1 MNKTVNINLGGMFF
15 HIDEDAYQKLTR
27 YFDAIKR
34 SLTNSSG
41 QDEIIKDIE
50 MRISELLTEKQKSDK
65 HVVGLKDIDEVITVM
80 GQPED
85 YIIEENN
92 QSSQKNT
99 NYSSYNT
106 TGRTKKL
113 YRDTE
118 NGMIGGVLSGLGH
131 YLGIDKVWL
140 RVVLLLLVFVFGS
153 GVLAYIILWI
163 IMPEAKTTAEKL
175 EMYGEPVNISNIEK
189 KVREE
194 FENVSDKLK
203 NVDYDKY
210 GNQIKTGATKL
221 GNGFSDFIMTVFKV
235 FAKFLGII
243 LILSGL
249 AMIVVFLIGAL
260 TLGSANFSSF
270 PFHQFIESGNFTDY
284 PVWFFGLLV
293 FIAIAIPNFFLM
305 LLGFKLVSPNL
316 KSIGNIAKYT
326 LLGVWIIAIAILIS
340 IGVKQASAFSNDG
353 RIVKK
358 ETIMLQAN
366 DTLQIKFVHNDY
378 YAKNVNDRNDFKITQ
393 DSTNNDIIYSNQVRF
408 RIEST
413 DEKAA
418 YIQIE
423 KEAKG
428 SSLSDAK
435 QRADQI
441 KYSYKILGNQLI
453 LDNYLITDLK
463 NKFRDQEIE
472 ITLFLPK
479 GTLFKVDSSV
489 QHYDRSND
497 DYFNLHY
504 SSDNY
509 LYQVFESKVKCMDC
523 PADEDEYNDA
533 DENIEKDTIVRTTV
547 IVNGGVVK
555 FKREDNY
562 TKKGASINNDEKII
576 KTETKELGSLTIDE
590 NGVVIKT
597 K

>member
-34 SLTNSSG
+34 SLSNSSG

-50 MRISELLTEKQKSDK
+50 MRISELLTEKQKTDK

-85 YIIEENN
+85 YIIEEDN
-92 QSSQKNT
+92 QNAQKNT
-99 NYSSYNT
+99 NYSNYSA
-106 TGRTKKL
+106 TGKTKKL
-113 YRDTE
+113 YRDAE
-118 NGMIGGVLSGLGH
+118 NGMVGGVLAGLGH

-221 GNGFSDFIMTVFKV
+221 GSSFGDFIMTIFKI

-284 PVWFFGLLV
+284 PVWFFGLLIFV
-293 FIAIAIPNFFLM
+293 AIGIPNFFLM

-316 KSIGNIAKYT
+316 KSIGAIAKYT

-358 ETIMLQAN
+358 ETILLQAN

-378 YAKNVNDRNDFKITQ
+378 FAKNVNDRNDFKITQ

-408 RIEST
+408 KIENT
-413 DEKAA
+413 NEKEAF
-418 YIQIE
+418 IQIE

-428 SSLSDAK
+428 SSLSEAK

-472 ITLFLPK
+472 ITLFLPE

-489 QHYDRSND
+489 QHYDRSD
-497 DYFNLHY
+497 DDFFNLHY

-509 LYQVFESKVKCMDC
+509 LYKVFDSKVKCLDC
-523 PADEDEYNDA
+523 PADENEYDDVDEAADTSAAAVTKND
-533 DENIEKDTIVRTTV
+533 NISIKI
-547 IVNGGVVK
+547 NGK
-555 FKREDNY
+555 E
-562 TKKGASINNDEKII
+562 II
-576 KTETKELGSLTIDE
+576 RTETKELGSLTTDE
-590 NGVVIKT
+590 NGIVIKT